1 MADRSGRG
9 RLPESNRSLAF
20 LLATLV
26 CLVFGC
32 GDSPTDPPPA
42 AATIVVSP
50 SSAMLDALGDTTRF
64 TARVLDQYGQ
74 EMVAAAVTYESSDE
88 AVAAVDGSGL
98 VTAAGN
104 GSATVT
110 AATGAVVGSA
120 VVTVEQRVVEVRV
133 SPD

>member
-1 MADRSGRG
+1 MADRSGRA
-9 RLPESNRSLAF
+9 RLPVSSRSLAF
-20 LLATLV
+20 LLAPLM

-32 GDSPTDPPPA
+32 GDTPTDPPPV

-50 SSAMLDALGDTTRF
+50 SSAMLHALGDTSRF

-74 EMVAAAVTYESSDE
+74 EMVGAAVTYESSDE

-98 VTAAGN
+98 VTAVGN

-110 AATGAVVGSA
+110 AAS
-120 VVTVEQRVVEVRV
+120 
-133 SPD
+133 